1 VVHTHPLVGD
11 HRARD
16 AAAQVLERLALL
28 GGAVEVCFDTKKR
41 QGVALPED
49 VKAKLQA
56 AAQR

>member
-1 VVHTHPLVGD
+1 
-11 HRARD
+11 
-16 AAAQVLERLALL
+16 VLERLASL

-56 AAQR
+56 AAPR